1 MNVIN
6 FYGLIFMAVIMVPNI
21 VFAMKCRDG
30 FKNLWENKVVQ
41 ILEQAGRF
49 GCFVLMIFIIPGCR
63 FGFSSDEALAIY
75 IIINAILVGLYC
87 LIWIICFR
95 KNSVFRA
102 LALSVLPSAV
112 FLFSG
117 IMSRYVPLIAAAV
130 VFAPCHILI
139 SYKNAVLEGKG

>member
-1 MNVIN
+1 
-6 FYGLIFMAVIMVPNI
+6 MVPNI

-49 GCFVLMIFIIPGCR
+49 CCFALMIFIIPGCR
-63 FGFSSDEALAIY
+63 FRFSSDEALVLY

-102 LALSVLPSAV
+102 LALSVLPSSV

-117 IMSRYVPLIAAAV
+117 IMSRYVPLIVAAV

>member
-1 MNVIN
+1 MIWIN
-6 FYGLIFMAVIMVPNI
+6 FYGLLFMAVIMVPNI
-21 VFAMKCRDG
+21 VFEMKCRDG

-49 GCFVLMIFIIPGCR
+49 CCVALMIFIIPGCR
-63 FGFSSDEALAIY
+63 FGFSSDEALALY
-75 IIINAILVGLYC
+75 IIINSILVGLYC

-117 IMSRYVPLIAAAV
+117 IMSRYAPLIAAAV
-130 VFAPCHILI
+130 IFAPCHILI
-139 SYKNAVLEGKG
+139 SYKNAVLEGKR